1 MTKHIVSLILF
12 GLTFVL
18 TAPMAPHVILAQV
31 VTPDKAGRL
40 TLTFVTGGDDL
51 RGGNDNLDVF
61 LVLRDGKMLR
71 FDNVNRSRS
80 WGNNSRQVV
89 TLLLPPSLTFDDLVA
104 LRLETH
110 ATGGIAGDNWN
121 LDVLKV
127 EVQLRGETRTLI
139 ERSGTPFFRFTGDQR
154 ALQILLPGA
163 TGMREVRV
171 APVYTSFQPTTHGF
185 QFGNYFKFPFLAFDI
200 AWAGLC
206 GGMSYAA
213 LDYYFHGMP
222 IPSQRYMPSPTH
234 PLHRYLLQRQLQSVN
249 ANVDKWSELLVN
261 PGGARNRELFN
272 WGLQVGSGR
281 LGELRRQIDAGRPVV
296 IGLWQCGGDCGC
308 LECVKSHQ
316 VVAIGYDLGRY
327 YGDLSH
333 YPEDVRI
340 FVYDPNYPG
349 QIKTLRADVRNAYYY
364 YETPDGKQD
373 PKNRWR
379 AYFVDLRYQAQRP
392 SVPATTPPQ
401 NEVWVSFL
409 TGGDDLRGGNDN
421 VHMILLLRDGRQIRF
436 ENVNERQRWMNG
448 SWNEVARPLPDSLR
462 RGDIVG
468 IRLETTFGGGI
479 GGDNWNLDR
488 LIVQLRFGRDSDWQT
503 VFDQTGAPL
512 FRFTGDQRV
521 REFRW

>member
-121 LDVLKV
+121 LDGLKV

-171 APVYTSFQPTTHGF
+171 APVYTSFQPETHGF

-200 AWAGLC
+200 AWEGLC
-206 GGMSYAA
+206 GGMSYTA
-213 LDYYFHGMP
+213 LDYYFHRMP

-234 PLHRYLLQRQLQSVN
+234 PLHRYLFGRQLTSILEN
-249 ANVDKWSELLVN
+249 KDKWIELTVN
-261 PGGARNRELFN
+261 PGGARDREFFN

-281 LGELRRQIDAGRPVV
+281 LGELRRQIDAGKPVV
-296 IGLWQCGGDCGC
+296 IGLVGVG
-308 LECVKSHQ
+308 KSGHHQ

-327 YGDLSH
+327 YGDLSR

-340 FVYDPNYPG
+340 FVYDPNYPR
-349 QIKTLRADVRNAYYY
+349 QKKTLRADLRNGRYY
-364 YETPDGKQD
+364 YEENPDD
-373 PKNRWR
+373 RNRWLT
-379 AYFVDLRYQAQRP
+379 YFVDLKYRAQHP
-392 SVPATTPPQ
+392 SVPAATPPQ
-401 NEVWVSFL
+401 NEVWVCFR

-436 ENVNERQRWMNG
+436 ENVNERQRWMND

-503 VFDQTGAPL
+503 VFDEKGAEKGVPL